1 MCKNAIEGF
10 VRIRDEGCRGR
21 SAHLGIWD
29 EVAPCLARIS
39 TQISVSRISQMSLI
53 LLRTSIPKKTLS
65 HMR

>member
-21 SAHLGIWD
+21 GAHLGVWD
-29 EVAPCLARIS
+29 EVAPCLARTS
-39 TQISVSRISQMSLI
+39 TQKPIARISQMSLI
-53 LLRTSIPKKTLS
+53 LLRTSVPKKTLS